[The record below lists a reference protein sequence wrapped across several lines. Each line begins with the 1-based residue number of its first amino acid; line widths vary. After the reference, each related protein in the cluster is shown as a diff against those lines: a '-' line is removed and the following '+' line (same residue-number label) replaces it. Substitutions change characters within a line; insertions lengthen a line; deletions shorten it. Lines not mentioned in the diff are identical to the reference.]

1 MTTEACFVGVGV
13 GRYDEGHD
21 QLDHAVTDVKAFAGL
36 LDGVFVCTLLSN
48 PTEQVVRDGLKALR
62 DSLPDGGSLVLLW
75 SGHAIPSP
83 ADGLRLLAR
92 DSGRFPTDGL
102 GAASDV
108 AARAPSPAPPSS
120 WSSSTHAF
128 RARPC
133 QRATWPP
140 GFWLRLRRRESTS
153 GWGC

>member
-108 AARAPSPAPPSS
+108 AARCAESGATQLLVIVYTCFSGEAMPAGDVASRLLALTAPA
-120 WSSSTHAF
+120 
-128 RARPC
+128 
-133 QRATWPP
+133 
-140 GFWLRLRRRESTS
+140 ESTS
-153 GWGC
+153 GWEC